1 MAAHVIFDASLQSEV
16 RGKGKGPNDA
26 HSIEWDS
33 FEKVGYSNVGGII
46 CIDWLKHSSVTS
58 SLPPSA
64 NDSS

>member
-46 CIDWLKHSSVTS
+46 CIDWLNI
-58 SLPPSA
+58 LG
-64 NDSS
+64 